1 MVAGPNSYSHQW
13 FEFFH
18 SGIDESRTIRE
29 TEFICRCAPLADF
42 GKILDVCC
50 GIGRHA
56 RDLSERGYSLTGI
69 DRDTDAIAKAR
80 ELGGAPNYIVADMRD
95 YQPAPE
101 TFDAMIVMGQSFGH
115 FDPGTNRDILR
126 RLVDGVRKR
135 GRVILDLWNPEFFK
149 AHQGERALM
158 VSKGVVREN
167 KRVTD
172 DRLVVWLDYPEGA
185 RERFEWQLF
194 TPEQMEQLASS
205 VGLGLLVSC
214 TDFEMTTLPAPA
226 NPRIQFLLETLNRQ
240 D

>member
-1 MVAGPNSYSHQW
+1 MESEANIYSRQW

-18 SGIDESRTIRE
+18 FGIDETRTIRE
-29 TEFICRCAPLADF
+29 TEFVYSCAP
-42 GKILDVCC
+42 
-50 GIGRHA
+50 R
-56 RDLSERGYSLTGI
+56 
-69 DRDTDAIAKAR
+69 
-80 ELGGAPNYIVADMRD
+80 
-95 YQPAPE
+95 PE
-101 TFDAMIVMGQSFGH
+101 FQ
-115 FDPGTNRDILR
+115 
-126 RLVDGVRKR
+126 K
-135 GRVILDLWNPEFFK
+135 ILDLWNPEFFK

-167 KRVTD
+167 KRVTK

-185 RERFEWQLF
+185 REQFEWQLF

-214 TDFEMTTLPAPA
+214 TDFEMTTLPSPA

>member
-1 MVAGPNSYSHQW
+1 
-13 FEFFH
+13 
-18 SGIDESRTIRE
+18 
-29 TEFICRCAPLADF
+29 
-42 GKILDVCC
+42 
-50 GIGRHA
+50 
-56 RDLSERGYSLTGI
+56 
-69 DRDTDAIAKAR
+69 
-80 ELGGAPNYIVADMRD
+80 
-95 YQPAPE
+95 
-101 TFDAMIVMGQSFGH
+101 MGQSFGH
-115 FDPGTNRDILR
+115 FDAGTNRDILR
-126 RLVDGVRKR
+126 RLADGVRKR

-167 KRVTD
+167 KRVTN

-214 TDFEMTTLPAPA
+214 TDFEMTTLPSPA
-226 NPRIQFLLETLNRQ
+226 NHRIQFLLETLNRQ

>member
-1 MVAGPNSYSHQW
+1 MPNDRPAETNSYSPQW

-18 SGIDESRTIRE
+18 AGIDEARTNRE
-29 TEFICRCAPLADF
+29 MEFICRCAPLADF
-42 GKILDVCC
+42 RKILDVCC
-50 GIGRHA
+50 GMGRHA
-56 RDLSERGYSLTGI
+56 RALSNLGYSVTGI

-80 ELGGAPNYIVADMRD
+80 ELGCGPNYIVADIRD

-101 TFDAMIVMGQSFGH
+101 TFDAAIVMGQSFGH
-115 FDPGTNRDILR
+115 FDAGTNRDILGTLAVDVR
-126 RLVDGVRKR
+126 RR

-149 AHQGERALM
+149 AHQGQRALK

-185 RERFEWQLF
+185 REQFEWQLF
-194 TPEQMEQLASS
+194 TPEQMEQLARS

-214 TDFEMTTLPAPA
+214 TDFDLTTLPSPA
-226 NPRIQFLLETLNRQ
+226 DPRIQFLLEAT
-240 D
+240 

>member
-1 MVAGPNSYSHQW
+1 M
-13 FEFFH
+13 
-18 SGIDESRTIRE
+18 
-29 TEFICRCAPLADF
+29 
-42 GKILDVCC
+42 
-50 GIGRHA
+50 GRHT
-56 RDLSERGYSLTGI
+56 RGVSSRGYSVTGV

-80 ELGGAPNYIVADMRD
+80 ELGGAPNYIVADIRD